1 MAGTLQL
8 SHEGKMRIIRAN
20 VRPGISWGEMA
31 REMSCLATVDVVR
44 QCSSLPWNGSWPA
57 VQRRAA
63 DQRHLHGHRN
73 DHLRGA
79 NVRLSASDQPLSPWN
94 KLEESTHRWPLSS
107 RNTSSTKGIPCF
119 LPGRSQSLWKWTA
132 SIECTGAITESIE
145 RTTNRPGTNLCL
157 DSFVCPLLKLV
168 GPLCCRPVS
177 NASAKGKLQKNTS
190 SLLLLEALAPLCV
203 HTRTVRAILCWRY
216 CTSRYCNID
225 SSYERQH
232 KSHMHKIHH

>member
-79 NVRLSASDQPLSPWN
+79 NVRLSAVCRVPLRTSHSLRGISWKSQLIDGHCPAGIRAAQKEFLASFLDGASLYGNGQHPSSARAQSP
-94 KLEESTHRWPLSS
+94 
-107 RNTSSTKGIPCF
+107 
-119 LPGRSQSLWKWTA
+119 SQ
-132 SIECTGAITESIE
+132 
-145 RTTNRPGTNLCL
+145 
-157 DSFVCPLLKLV
+157 
-168 GPLCCRPVS
+168 
-177 NASAKGKLQKNTS
+177 
-190 SLLLLEALAPLCV
+190 
-203 HTRTVRAILCWRY
+203 
-216 CTSRYCNID
+216 
-225 SSYERQH
+225 
-232 KSHMHKIHH
+232 